1 MAEKNL
7 AVPEPGVR
15 QTAHE
20 LALKLVRQR
29 LAAIED
35 IESQC
40 RRAGARYIPDKKAI
54 ALDYLGRTY
63 HVSRPAGEVTLVEG
77 DEEVPVRD
85 SILILDYLTRAG
97 GAPPTGRTITYKE
110 LHDGINYY
118 PTFAKRAIQPL
129 VDNFGQEPP
138 RLVKTAAALGGRPA
152 GFGDAAVAID
162 AFPKVTV
169 TFVLWRG
176 DAEFPPEGSIL
187 FEGNVADY
195 LSNDDIHTLCES
207 IAWRLVRLAR
217 QP

>member
-1 MAEKNL
+1 
-7 AVPEPGVR
+7 
-15 QTAHE
+15 
-20 LALKLVRQR
+20 
-29 LAAIED
+29 
-35 IESQC
+35 
-40 RRAGARYIPDKKAI
+40 
-54 ALDYLGRTY
+54 
-63 HVSRPAGEVTLVEG
+63 
-77 DEEVPVRD
+77 VPVRD

-207 IAWRLVRLAR
+207 IAWRLVRLAH